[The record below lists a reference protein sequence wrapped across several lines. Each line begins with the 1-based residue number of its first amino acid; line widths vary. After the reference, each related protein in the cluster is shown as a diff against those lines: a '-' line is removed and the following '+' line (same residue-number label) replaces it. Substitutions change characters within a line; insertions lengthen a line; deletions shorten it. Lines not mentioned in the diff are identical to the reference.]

1 MTRFSSTSR
10 SSAALPHPR
19 ERVWAALSDPEL
31 LPRLTPNLTRI
42 DADGDRWTW
51 HLGQVS
57 VLGRSLGLSFTELM
71 AFDEPSRIDFTHDES
86 ATGEKAWVEGTYLLT
101 EQGQGCEVAI
111 DLTVTADLPFP
122 RLARPGVE
130 TAMATVMAGMGRG
143 FGRNLERHL
152 RGD

>member
-10 SSAALPHPR
+10 STAQLAFER
-19 ERVWAALSDPEL
+19 ERVWAALSDPDL
-31 LPRLTPNLTRI
+31 LPRLTPNLKRI

-51 HLGQVS
+51 HLGQIPVM
-57 VLGRSLGLSFTELM
+57 GRSLGISFTEVM
-71 AFDEPSRIDFTHDES
+71 AFDEPERIDFTHDDD
-86 ATGEKAWVEGTYLLT
+86 ATGEKTWVEGSYLLT
-101 EQGQGCEVAI
+101 EHPEGSEVSI

-143 FGRNLERHL
+143 FGRNLQRHL
-152 RGD
+152 RGG